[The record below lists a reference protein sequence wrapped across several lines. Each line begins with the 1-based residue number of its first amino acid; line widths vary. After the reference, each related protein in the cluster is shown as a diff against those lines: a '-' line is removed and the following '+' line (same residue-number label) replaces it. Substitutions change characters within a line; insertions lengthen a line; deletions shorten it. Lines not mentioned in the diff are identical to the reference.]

1 MDFLQV
7 VGDRRSIRWYKTWEK
22 VPPEKIQRILE
33 AARLTTC
40 PGNLQPWRAIV
51 VDRDELD
58 EKTREELLSAN
69 NWQGAHTQAPIWIY
83 WYAEHSAVGGV
94 RDPRRP
100 QQCVP

>member
-69 NWQGAHTQAPIWIY
+69 NWQGAHTQTPNLDLLVRRSIAC
-83 WYAEHSAVGGV
+83 SAGVVRSQGGGTY
-94 RDPRRP
+94 
-100 QQCVP
+100 

>member
-58 EKTREELLSAN
+58 EKTREERLSAN
-69 NWQGAHTQAPIWIY
+69 NWQGAHTQAPNLDLLVRRSI
-83 WYAEHSAVGGV
+83 ACSAGV
-94 RDPRRP
+94 VRSQGRGTY
-100 QQCVP
+100 